1 VQKPEKH
8 VAEWQRAEWQRPEQP
23 EKYVK
28 KYV

>member
-8 VAEWQRAEWQRPEQP
+8 VAEWQRPEQP